1 MKRKFSYWLLTAAIL
16 FLNANSTD
24 AQQILQPG
32 FNVKE
37 YREFIQCDEYLYAE
51 DAARGQYPLPSGF
64 VKYYE
69 SPEVGLHNKIT
80 FWIKDNNVA
89 LICIRGT
96 VAEANSW
103 LENFY
108 SAMIPATGALQINDS
123 TIFNYKLAQDSLAY
137 VHVGWTLGLSFLAPI
152 AVKEINELHAKGIR
166 NFIVAGHS
174 QGGALSFLMRSY
186 LQYSNEI
193 PKDIFIK
200 TYCSAPPK
208 PGNLNYAYDFDH
220 VNNGGWAYRIA
231 NTMDWVPETPLSVQT
246 VHDMNMLNPII
257 HKNMMTGKQ
266 SFFQKLA
273 VNYAYNKMSNASR
286 KTMKRYQKYLGKY
299 VYKQIK
305 KSLPQFVQPKYAPSN
320 NYMTAGSPV
329 ILQPDERY
337 HTLFPQN
344 PKTIFVNHSYTAY
357 KYLLQLNFP
366 GQ

>member
-1 MKRKFSYWLLTAAIL
+1 MKSTFSYCLFLTAIL
-16 FLNANSTD
+16 FFTSQHCF
-24 AQQILQPG
+24 AQQLLKPG
-32 FNVKE
+32 FDVKE
-37 YREFIQCDEYLYAE
+37 YREFIQCDEYLYAA
-51 DAARGQYPLPSGF
+51 DSSRKFYPLPQGF

-69 SPEVGLHNKIT
+69 SPEVGLYNKIT
-80 FWIKDNNVA
+80 FWVKDNNTA

-96 VAEANSW
+96 VAQSDSW

-108 SAMIPATGALQINDS
+108 SAMIPATGSLQINDS
-123 TIFNYKLAQDSLAY
+123 TTFNYRLAKDSLAY

-152 AVKEINELHAKGIR
+152 AVKEINELYAKGIR

-208 PGNLNYAYDFDH
+208 PGNLNYAYDFDNM
-220 VNNGGWAYRIA
+220 NNGGWAFRIA
-231 NTMDWVPETPLSVQT
+231 STMDWVPETPMSVQT
-246 VHDMNMLNPII
+246 VHDMNELNPII
-257 HKNMMTGKQ
+257 HKNMMTGRQ
-266 SFFQKLA
+266 SFFQKMA

-299 VYKQIK
+299 VYRQVK
-305 KSLPQFVQPKYAPSN
+305 KALPQFVQPKYAPSN
-320 NYMTAGSPV
+320 NYMTAGSPI
-329 ILQPDERY
+329 ILVPDEHY
-337 HTLFPQN
+337 HKAFPQD
-344 PKTIFVNHSYTAY
+344 PKMIFVNHSYHAY